1 MPIRKKRRPTQ
12 TYSPAVSPELLAGR
26 NRSFLKCQLCVY
38 LQRLFRNQPPQL
50 DRETYGV
57 ICFAMG
63 ESWIDELR
71 ENLSEYLPRTRLA
84 RLNED
89 LEEADDADDAAF
101 AIIRAL
107 KNTNS
112 RVRRRVEKSILR
124 DLDKTIGDYDLL
136 AEAPR
141 TKSQVEANID
151 TTAEIFGL
159 TEDERDLLL
168 FLLIMFI
175 FEEAEGFFMDHL
187 SAGRPFFRQNLAT
200 PLDMSI
206 DRLNEA
212 IYGRLYRLEIVE
224 INIHT
229 LSLNDSFI
237 EILENPEKA
246 LTSRNSFTPIPDS
259 GLDLDAHLVNPAH
272 IRILEQLLR
281 DKPDSSTH
289 ILLYGPPGTGKTSFA
304 RALVKSLDVAG
315 YEIVNNEQNSSAVRR
330 GAVLSCIHFTNG
342 GGGSVIVVD
351 EADSL
356 LSTRQSWFEI
366 GETRDKGWV
375 NHLLEQDGLR
385 MIWIVNSL
393 SMDQSIYRRFAYSVQ
408 FQPFTR
414 RQRISVWQNVLA
426 RRGAEMAL
434 TDGDI
439 EALATRYE
447 VSAGGIE
454 LAVRKAAEVGL
465 TAPEAVRVFLDQTLM
480 AHLTLIH
487 EGRRPPLPVSA
498 ENGFLID
505 GLNIKADLSRL
516 IDGIRTWN
524 AHHQD
529 PTAPDPRSL
538 SLLFYGPPGTGK
550 SETAKYIAEVMDR
563 DLMPCKA
570 SDILDMF
577 VGGTERNLAS
587 IFTEAEDR
595 GAVLMIDEVDSFL
608 INRKRALRSYEITQ
622 TNEFLSQ
629 LENFRGIVI
638 CSTNQIPDL
647 DHAAFRRFNRKIGF
661 DYLNGR
667 GNLRFYEKFLA
678 SFARGSLSAREKKRL
693 SAIRSL
699 APGDFKVVRNQY
711 FLDAGEGLTHSAL
724 IDALETESR
733 FKLDDRSGAVAGF
746 TSTPQSAGS
755 EIAA

>member
-1 MPIRKKRRPTQ
+1 MPVQKKRRAAQ
-12 TYSPAVSPELLAGR
+12 TYSPPVSPELSAGR
-26 NRSFLKCQLCVY
+26 NRSFLKWRICTY
-38 LQRLFRNQPPQL
+38 LQRLFRNQPPQF

-57 ICFAMG
+57 ICFAMD
-63 ESWIDELR
+63 ESWIEELR
-71 ENLSEYLPRTRLA
+71 DSLSLYLPKTQLA

-89 LEEADDADDAAF
+89 LEEADDEDDVAL
-101 AIIRAL
+101 AIMRTL
-107 KNTNS
+107 KRSSN
-112 RVRRRVEKSILR
+112 RIRRRFEREIVEKLGE
-124 DLDKTIGDYDLL
+124 TIRDYDLL

-141 TKSQVEANID
+141 TISQVEANIN

-159 TEDERDLLL
+159 TDDERELLL

-175 FEEAEGFFMDHL
+175 FDEAERFFIDHL
-187 SAGRPFFRQNLAT
+187 SADKPFFRQNLAT

-206 DRLNEA
+206 DRLNDA
-212 IYGRLYRLEIVE
+212 LYGKLYRLELID
-224 INIHT
+224 ISIHT
-229 LSLNDSFI
+229 MSLNDSFL

-246 LTSRNSFTPIPDS
+246 LTSRNSFTPVPDS
-259 GLDLDAHLVNPAH
+259 GLELDAHLVNPTH

-304 RALVKSLDVAG
+304 RALVNSLDISG
-315 YEIVNNEQNSSAVRR
+315 YEIVNNEQNSSALRR

-342 GGGSVIVVD
+342 GRGSVIVVD

-356 LSTRQSWFEI
+356 LSTRQSWFES

-385 MIWIVNSL
+385 MIWIVNTL
-393 SMDQSIYRRFAYSVQ
+393 SMDESIYRRFAYSVQ

-414 RQRISVWQNVLA
+414 KQRISVWHNVLA

-434 TDGDI
+434 TDGDV

-465 TAPEAVRVFLDQTLM
+465 TAPDEVRTFLDQTLM

-487 EGRRPPLPVSA
+487 EGRRPPLPISA
-498 ENGFLID
+498 EAGFMID
-505 GLNIKADLSRL
+505 GLNIKTDLSRL
-516 IDGIRTWN
+516 IDEIRAWN
-524 AHHQD
+524 IHHQD
-529 PTAPDPRSL
+529 PADPHPRSL

-550 SETAKYIAEVMDR
+550 SETAKYLAEVMDR
-563 DLMPCKA
+563 DLMARKA

-577 VGGTERNLAS
+577 VGGTEKNLSS
-587 IFTEAEDR
+587 IFSEAEDR

-638 CSTNQIPDL
+638 CSTNQIPEL

-661 DYLNGR
+661 GYLTGR
-667 GNLRFYEKFLA
+667 GNLRFYETFLA
-678 SFARGSLSAREKKRL
+678 SFAEGPLEGKDKKRL
-693 SAIRSL
+693 AAIQYL
-699 APGDFKVVRNQY
+699 APGDFKVVRNQA
-711 FLDAGEGLTHSAL
+711 FLDVGESLSHSAL
-724 IDALETESR
+724 IDALEAESR
-733 FKLDDRSGAVAGF
+733 FKSDERSGAVAGF
-746 TSTPQSAGS
+746 TTTPKPAGS